1 MGIKPS
7 GGMPMIR
14 IDRSPR
20 VCRSHIVSFFRRLDS
35 ARTARA
41 QALAAPARGTLKRR
55 IVLHVLRAPHGEI
68 AVAVDE
74 TRGCAHRRTR

>member
-1 MGIKPS
+1 ML
-7 GGMPMIR
+7 
-14 IDRSPR
+14 
-20 VCRSHIVSFFRRLDS
+20 FRRSESPPSDRPG
-35 ARTARA
+35 APV
-41 QALAAPARGTLKRR
+41 APARGALKRR

>member
-1 MGIKPS
+1 MLLFRRPE
-7 GGMPMIR
+7 
-14 IDRSPR
+14 SPR
-20 VCRSHIVSFFRRLDS
+20 TD
-35 ARTARA
+35 RA
-41 QALAAPARGTLKRR
+41 QEGAPPARGALKRR

>member
-1 MGIKPS
+1 ML
-7 GGMPMIR
+7 
-14 IDRSPR
+14 
-20 VCRSHIVSFFRRLDS
+20 FFRRPVS
-35 ARTARA
+35 PRTGQA
-41 QALAAPARGTLKRR
+41 QEVAALAQGTLKRR

>member
-1 MGIKPS
+1 
-7 GGMPMIR
+7 
-14 IDRSPR
+14 
-20 VCRSHIVSFFRRLDS
+20 VSFFRRLES
-35 ARTARA
+35 ARTGPA
-41 QALAAPARGTLKRR
+41 QSLAAPARGTLKRR